1 MVNGH
6 AFEFMNVLIINSAD
20 LEGGAARAAFR
31 LHQGLRRIGVGS
43 QLMVQSKTSDDRWVQ
58 GPVGTFDKVMS
69 KVRPSIDIMP
79 VNRYP
84 EGKGKIFSP
93 SWLPFSGMVDKI
105 NASDADV
112 VHFHWING
120 GMLRIEDIARINKPI
135 AWSLHDMW
143 PFTGGCH
150 YDGECGRYTDRCG
163 KCPVLGSTDEN
174 DLSRKIF
181 RRKEKTYANK
191 KLTIIGLSRWMADSA
206 RSSTLLKN
214 HNVVNL
220 PNPID
225 TEVFKPIDKQFCKQL
240 LGLPADKPLVL
251 FGAVNATADP
261 RKGFIH
267 VSEALRRLPKGS
279 VELAVFGAS
288 RPEQPP
294 DLGHPIHY
302 LGRLHDDTSLCIL
315 YNAADVVI
323 VPSLQENLSNTIV
336 ESLACGTPT
345 VAFDIG
351 GNKDMIDHHVNGA
364 LAKAFDADDLATCI
378 RWVLENP
385 DPATLSANARRI
397 AMERFEMATVARRYE
412 ALYGDMIA
420 RGN

>member
-1 MVNGH
+1 
-6 AFEFMNVLIINSAD
+6 
-20 LEGGAARAAFR
+20 
-31 LHQGLRRIGVGS
+31 
-43 QLMVQSKTSDDRWVQ
+43 
-58 GPVGTFDKVMS
+58 
-69 KVRPSIDIMP
+69 
-79 VNRYP
+79 
-84 EGKGKIFSP
+84 
-93 SWLPFSGMVDKI
+93 
-105 NASDADV
+105 
-112 VHFHWING
+112 
-120 GMLRIEDIARINKPI
+120 
-135 AWSLHDMW
+135 
-143 PFTGGCH
+143 
-150 YDGECGRYTDRCG
+150 
-163 KCPVLGSTDEN
+163 
-174 DLSRKIF
+174 
-181 RRKEKTYANK
+181 
-191 KLTIIGLSRWMADSA
+191 MADSA
-206 RSSTLLKN
+206 RSSTLLKD

-240 LGLPADKPLVL
+240 LGLPVDKPVVL

-267 VSEALRRLPKGS
+267 VSEALRRLPKDS

-302 LGRLHDDTSLCIL
+302 LGRLHDDTTLCIL

-385 DPATLSANARRI
+385 DPAAISANARRI

-412 ALYGDMIA
+412 TLYTEMIA